1 MNCHTHP
8 VTQDHSLQHTRQG
21 WGRMALA
28 APRELLTLPGWGRGQ
43 RSQSRLPDA
52 RTAPPKPQCSIGEFL
67 QLSAEPAPPRGWGAG
82 QLSSHQ
88 PVARPSPRAVTF
100 HSLPPDAFPPITGS
114 QENLSSAQPVPVQ
127 RASIFP
133 AAGKAGKNNH
143 VHKTRRLSRSSGP
156 AEILWPAATLTTV
169 RRTAPGAGLAWGT
182 AAPRAS
188 APTTTCHSADVP
200 GLALAPPRQLKG
212 TYPRGQRRG
221 MVMKRCCCETA
232 GPWAR
237 HSGGLRHSSAEA
249 TRESQRWARGD
260 AEPDTTLSKRS
271 QSREGQSQKQLVKRA
286 QKHLML
292 VARQSRAV

>member
-1 MNCHTHP
+1 MGPHG
-8 VTQDHSLQHTRQG
+8 TR
-21 WGRMALA
+21 
-28 APRELLTLPGWGRGQ
+28 
-43 RSQSRLPDA
+43 
-52 RTAPPKPQCSIGEFL
+52 C
-67 QLSAEPAPPRGWGAG
+67 
-82 QLSSHQ
+82 
-88 PVARPSPRAVTF
+88 SPRAPHAARVGQGTGEPVEAARCKNSPPQTPVQHWGALCGAGTAPVLWGWTAEQPPACGKTLTTSCDF
-100 HSLPPDAFPPITGS
+100 SLSPSRCFSTNHRLPRES
-114 QENLSSAQPVPVQ
+114 QLSSAQPVPVQ

-133 AAGKAGKNNH
+133 AAGNAGKNNH
-143 VHKTRRLSRSSGP
+143 VHKTRLLSRASGP
-156 AEILWPAATLTTV
+156 AEILWPAAPLTTAW
-169 RRTAPGAGLAWGT
+169 RTAPGAGLAWGT

-188 APTTTCHSADVP
+188 APATTCHSAVDVP

-237 HSGGLRHSSAEA
+237 RSGGLRHSSAEA
-249 TRESQRWARGD
+249 TRESQCWARGD
-260 AEPDTTLSKRS
+260 AEPDTRLSERS